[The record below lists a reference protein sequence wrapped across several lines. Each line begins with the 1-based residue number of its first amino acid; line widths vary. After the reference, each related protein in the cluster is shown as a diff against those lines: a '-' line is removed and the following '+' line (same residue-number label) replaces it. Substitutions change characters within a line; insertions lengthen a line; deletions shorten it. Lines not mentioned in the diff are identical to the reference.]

1 MQVEDMQ
8 AEQEQKWQKMVTGQE
23 KIRDAGRQEDA
34 SSGVIPDTDRK
45 RRLLQCGMIL
55 FNNFL
60 LTGTATKLP

>member
-1 MQVEDMQ
+1 MDE
-8 AEQEQKWQKMVTGQE
+8 GQE
-23 KIRDAGRQEDA
+23 KIRDAGRQEDT

-60 LTGTATKLP
+60 LTGAATKFELSLRFPTYWQLS